1 MIADLGD
8 AIRPYLKAFYN
19 GARDLPEV
27 AENGLDADMTP
38 YDEVQQFDVANFDKK
53 SIDALATAETVTR
66 ETEVE
71 QEAEIA
77 QERIKKSRPARK
89 KNEKKAVNSRN
100 QTGGLFGDLLTENDK
115 ADAELHRQFAMT
127 VKADMLAALDNG
139 TKPYRSILDLRKRAS
154 ELGMEVDNDG
164 RTDILLQE
172 LVEDGL
178 VRAAREVIERK
189 GSASRESYDL
199 ICKLYEMQPTISA
212 RSSNRIKMQQYSTP
226 LPMAWIAGRFAMAD
240 KADGSVLEPTA
251 GNGMLVFT
259 IPVGQVHVNELDK
272 TRLDNLREQG
282 FAQVTQ
288 QDATEPFDGDVRYDV
303 VIANPPFGKREAVE
317 YDGKKIPG
325 LDPQITLNAL
335 SSMKDDGRAAIII
348 GGNMEYANNGAIK
361 SMKPFFT
368 YLYDHY
374 NVKGVI
380 DMGGGLYA
388 KQGTTFPTRMIL
400 IDGRRTNEERAQTAV
415 YPPVENKAI
424 RKAESFDD
432 LYEII
437 NEVLNFNEKTNGTE
451 VLRSQGGR
459 HLSVADNASGETDG
473 AGHNRQSEADD
484 ESGSQTE
491 RRGRTGLE
499 GNSESGQRPVL
510 GKRGQNDTVGETGR
524 GTDTI
529 GKPSTDGRGLEQ
541 RTVGNEPQPVDGVDV
556 QRIGLG
562 LKGKPKKRDLTEEKL
577 PYRPHNTAFRL
588 ESVAPAAMVEAMD
601 KVLSQIEAQHG
612 SIDEFVKTEL
622 GYDTIAET
630 YQALAAE
637 QMDSVAMAIYQMKQ
651 EQALIIGDQTGVGK
665 GRQMA
670 ALIRWAVQRGE
681 KPVFITQKAD
691 LFSDIYRDLVDV
703 GSGDLVPFIF
713 NSDGAMVDSKGNT
726 VHKPL
731 SSAEMAKVFASGA
744 LPEEYDF
751 AVLTYSQVNTGDV
764 VSQQEMEEAA
774 KKSGA
779 RTKKSKN
786 VKNGKATRKPHS
798 YVPLQRITIC
808 SLMKV
813 IRRQVR
819 AIQVPICKVFFVERK
834 PPHLQVLRS
843 QSVPTQCL
851 CMQFVQ
857 R

>member
-1 MIADLGD
+1 
-8 AIRPYLKAFYN
+8 
-19 GARDLPEV
+19 
-27 AENGLDADMTP
+27 
-38 YDEVQQFDVANFDKK
+38 
-53 SIDALATAETVTR
+53 
-66 ETEVE
+66 
-71 QEAEIA
+71 
-77 QERIKKSRPARK
+77 
-89 KNEKKAVNSRN
+89 
-100 QTGGLFGDLLTENDK
+100 
-115 ADAELHRQFAMT
+115 
-127 VKADMLAALDNG
+127 
-139 TKPYRSILDLRKRAS
+139 
-154 ELGMEVDNDG
+154 
-164 RTDILLQE
+164 
-172 LVEDGL
+172 
-178 VRAAREVIERK
+178 
-189 GSASRESYDL
+189 
-199 ICKLYEMQPTISA
+199 
-212 RSSNRIKMQQYSTP
+212 
-226 LPMAWIAGRFAMAD
+226 MAWIAGRFAMAD

-731 SSAEMAKVFASGA
+731 SSAEMAKFITENEDTKQLLSAMTRQNAFISRLADGGTYRFHHMMKECAEQAFAAMDKEKQTVYLERYGKWYEEHRQYLHALASYRKSGNFNGA
-744 LPEEYDF
+744 LRVIQKDAGILLASLKAEDVLNFLSKCPKEDLEAYPLSVLVLMRCMFNWRKIPEMLKLKEF
-751 AVLTYSQVNTGDV
+751 
-764 VSQQEMEEAA
+764 E
-774 KKSGA
+774 K
-779 RTKKSKN
+779 
-786 VKNGKATRKPHS
+786 
-798 YVPLQRITIC
+798 I
-808 SLMKV
+808 
-813 IRRQVR
+813 
-819 AIQVPICKVFFVERK
+819 
-834 PPHLQVLRS
+834 
-843 QSVPTQCL
+843 
-851 CMQFVQ
+851 
-857 R
+857 